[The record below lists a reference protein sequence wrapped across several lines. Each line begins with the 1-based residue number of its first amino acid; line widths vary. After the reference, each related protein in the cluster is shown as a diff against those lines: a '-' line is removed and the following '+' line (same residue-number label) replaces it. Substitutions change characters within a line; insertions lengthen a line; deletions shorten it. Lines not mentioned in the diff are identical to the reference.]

1 MAEQGKESLMA
12 GFQPLFRYS
21 SRDALLALST
31 VGIVG
36 LLFTTLLYFDTLSWW
51 ILGPAF
57 VVIAWSYCWNLQ
69 CIAHNFIH
77 NPFFRPP
84 FLNQAFSVLNTLA
97 LGVPQIIYHHYH
109 LNHHWGDN
117 DAKGPDGTT
126 RDWSS
131 IYRHGKGDQPEA
143 FWKYCLVSFFRVE
156 LGPVVRVVFRHGRGH
171 VLLLLVETTVLAA
184 FWITMALVN
193 WRYLVLFYLPSYYLG
208 WMLSY
213 AEGYLE
219 HFGCKPGNIFANS
232 VSSYHTLY
240 NLLWFNNGY
249 HQEHHWDP
257 KCHWTQMK
265 ELHERIKP
273 QLEAN
278 GTRILRGPHLTG
290 LIEDWLNK
298 RHATS
303 GTPAPMEE
311 SHRAAA

>member
-1 MAEQGKESLMA
+1 M
-12 GFQPLFRYS
+12 
-21 SRDALLALST
+21 DAVLALST
-31 VGIVG
+31 LGIVA
-36 LLFTTLLYFDTLSWW
+36 LLLTTFLCFENLSWW
-51 ILGPAF
+51 VLGLAF

-77 NPFFRPP
+77 NPFFNSSW
-84 FLNQAFSVLNTLA
+84 LNRGFSVLNSIA

-131 IYRHGKGDQPEA
+131 IYRHGPSDQPEA

-156 LGPVVRVVFRHGRGH
+156 LGPVVRTVARHGRGQ
-171 VLLLLVETTVLAA
+171 VTLLLIETAVLFA
-184 FWITMALVN
+184 FWAAMALVN

-208 WMLSY
+208 WALSY

-219 HFGCKPGNIFANS
+219 HYGCKPGNPFANS
-232 VSSYHTLY
+232 VSSYHNLY
-240 NLLWFNNGY
+240 NLVWFNNGY

-265 ELHERIKP
+265 ELHARIKP
-273 QLEAN
+273 QLDAN
-278 GTRILRGPHLTG
+278 GTRTLRGPHLTA
-290 LIEDWLNK
+290 LLEDWFNNHGD
-298 RHATS
+298 HAQ
-303 GTPAPMEE
+303 ARVAVEE
-311 SHRAAA
+311 SRRSAA